1 MDNYAISR
9 IVSCSVTNK
18 NASSIFDNSIE
29 LETNSIEGTI
39 EKSHETDHNFK
50 PSNPYDCKEQV
61 LFLNRPKANQN
72 QAHIGNRML
81 LKPLNPNS

>member
-39 EKSHETDHNFK
+39 EKSQETDHNVKF
-50 PSNPYDCKEQV
+50 NIHEDCTEQV
-61 LFLNRPKANQN
+61 VFLSRPITNQN
-72 QAHIGNRML
+72 
-81 LKPLNPNS
+81 